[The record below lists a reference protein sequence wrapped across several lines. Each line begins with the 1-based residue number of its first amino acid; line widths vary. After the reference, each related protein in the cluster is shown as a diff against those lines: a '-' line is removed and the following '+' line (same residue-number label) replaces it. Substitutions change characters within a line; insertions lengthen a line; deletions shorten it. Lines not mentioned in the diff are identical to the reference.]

1 MIKFFRHIRK
11 SYLMG
16 NKTGKYFKYAIG
28 EIILVVIGI
37 LIALQ
42 INNWN
47 EDIKR
52 DHKKFKVLKALKT
65 EFKENLSQINFVE
78 KHHNEAANA
87 ALSIL
92 DLRSTGI
99 DHVSKDS
106 LNILFRNIQYN
117 YTFDPRNGGLRT
129 AISSGDIHL
138 IAHDELL
145 TLLFEWQDVVA
156 DLREDELNSREFV
169 KKNRSVI
176 HDYIPRLPL
185 SKLENSE
192 LPNSIH
198 PPRYM
203 DLLMSKRLEDFCGF
217 RIAGIKEIITE
228 SQVVKD
234 NNKTI
239 IELINKEL
247 END

>member
-1 MIKFFRHIRK
+1 M
-11 SYLMG
+11 L
-16 NKTGKYFKYAIG
+16 YAIG
-28 EIILVVIGI
+28 EIGLVVIGI

-47 EDIKR
+47 EGIKKDIK
-52 DHKKFKVLKALKT
+52 KTKVLKALKT
-65 EFKENLSQINFVE
+65 EFIENLNQINFVE
-78 KHHNEAANA
+78 KHHIEATNA
-87 ALSIL
+87 ALNIL
-92 DLRSTGI
+92 DFRSTGI

-138 IAHDELL
+138 ITNDELL

-169 KKNRSVI
+169 KKNRFVI
-176 HDYIPRLPL
+176 HDYIPRLPF
-185 SKLENSE
+185 SKLENAE

-198 PPRYM
+198 PPKYM
-203 DLLMSKRLEDFCGF
+203 DLIMSKKLEDFCGF
-217 RIAGIKEIITE
+217 RISGIKEIITE
-228 SQVVKD
+228 SHVVKE

-247 END
+247 ESN

>member
-1 MIKFFRHIRK
+1 MKQ
-11 SYLMG
+11 
-16 NKTGKYFKYAIG
+16 NKTTKYFKYAIG
-28 EIILVVIGI
+28 EIVLVVIGI
-37 LIALQ
+37 LIALS

-47 EDIKR
+47 EDIKKNS
-52 DHKKFKVLKALKT
+52 KKLNVLKALKT
-65 EFKENLSQINFVE
+65 EFTENLSQLNSITTY
-78 KHHNEAANA
+78 HNKALNA

-92 DLRSTGI
+92 DLRATGI
-99 DHVSKDS
+99 DHISKDS
-106 LNILFRNIQYN
+106 LNILFRNVQYN

-138 IAHDELL
+138 ITNEKLL

-169 KKNRSVI
+169 HNNRAAI

-185 SKLENSE
+185 TKLQNRA
-192 LPNSIH
+192 LPNSSY
-198 PPRYM
+198 PSEFM
-203 DLLMSKRLEDFCGF
+203 DLIMSRNLEDFCGF
-217 RIAGIKEIITE
+217 RIGGIEEIISE

-239 IELINKEL
+239 LELINKEFQ
-247 END
+247 ND